1 MVLCYIDKCNT
12 EAYLKLMMYYF
23 ASKYSKKPYCKAII
37 RACENH
43 TRRLADKNTVVRIQ
57 VLA

>member
-1 MVLCYIDKCNT
+1 MVLCYIDKCNA

-23 ASKYSKKPYCKAII
+23 AGKYSKKTYCKAII
-37 RACENH
+37 RACEND
-43 TRRLADKNTVVRIQ
+43 TRRLADKNTIVRIQ